1 MAKYSNTIIR
11 LASIGAFCGGVA
23 LLATG
28 AALTIMPMI
37 IGGFLVVGFSAFA
50 LFATSIRR

>member
-1 MAKYSNTIIR
+1 MSIYSNTIIR

-28 AALTIMPMI
+28 AALTIMPLI
-37 IGGFLVVGFSAFA
+37 IGGFLVIAFSGFA
-50 LFATSIRR
+50 LFANSLRR

>member
-28 AALTIMPMI
+28 AVLTIMPLV
-37 IGGFLVVGFSAFA
+37 IGGFLLIAFSGFA
-50 LFATSIRR
+50 LFANSLRR